1 MSIEPTSPA
10 AERQAHRARYEALRA
25 AGQGESARALPPL
38 TERGHTLPD
47 HLVLHRE
54 HLPGGWYWTTRL
66 ARGEA
71 LRIVNTAGTSAISM
85 IAWCEADLSERLNT
99 ADTMKVQWSTGLRK
113 GRILYTE
120 MGRVAL
126 SIIEDTSG
134 AHDPLVGPT
143 TQASMASALGAGVA
157 RNSRDNFLA
166 AAAKL
171 GLSRRDVPLCVNFFA
186 PVGIAEDGRFVWR
199 SGQRAPGDFVDLRAE
214 MDLWVVLSNAGHPLD
229 PALCALPEPIDVLR
243 FSAPPPDNND
253 LCRHACIE
261 AEHAFALTER
271 HVCRGSKS

>member
-1 MSIEPTSPA
+1 
-10 AERQAHRARYEALRA
+10 
-25 AGQGESARALPPL
+25 
-38 TERGHTLPD
+38 
-47 HLVLHRE
+47 VLHRE

-243 FSAPPPDNND
+243 FSAPPPDSND
-253 LCRHACIE
+253 LCRHACVE